1 MKKFIKLLANFFKKF
16 TNKAFNKLSKWK
28 KKKVV
33 EELRKEVREK
43 ESPLSKIVK
52 EVLRKDLNNVKLTKD
67 EKNILNKYEEITDVQ
82 GDGWEWMDIKSKS
95 RNFVE
100 AGYHKKSKR
109 CIVKMKRGKQY
120 YTFYKVPR
128 TKWLAVCDIGGR
140 YMWDWFGQHYSTN
153 PSHWIRR
160 GPMAR
165 YSTANYTQPN
175 RFKNKHRS
183 R

>member
-28 KKKVV
+28 KKKIV

-52 EVLRKDLNNVKLTKD
+52 DVLRKDLNNVKLTKD

-100 AGYHKKSKR
+100 AGYHKKSK
-109 CIVKMKRGKQY
+109 M
-120 YTFYKVPR
+120 
-128 TKWLAVCDIGGR
+128 
-140 YMWDWFGQHYSTN
+140 
-153 PSHWIRR
+153 
-160 GPMAR
+160 
-165 YSTANYTQPN
+165 
-175 RFKNKHRS
+175 
-183 R
+183 